1 MPNQASVQQHGKAKQ
16 VRVVYPRSD
25 QEWINECL
33 GPNGDM
39 SVHESREE
47 AVAFAVAMIE
57 HAGGGEVTVRGMNG
71 EIEDRKTIRPNGGS
85 SHVSISRGSEEE
97 NSFNVEH
104 FKDVHGRADSAKD
117 AGAAT
122 DVSKGEEQLV
132 VKGRKKS
139 RRKASPPDQE

>member
-1 MPNQASVQQHGKAKQ
+1 MANQASAQQHGKTKQ

-25 QEWINECL
+25 QEWVNECL
-33 GPNGDM
+33 GPDGDM
-39 SVHESREE
+39 SIHESREE

-57 HAGGGEVTVRGMNG
+57 HAGGGEVTVRGLSG

-104 FKDVHGRADSAKD
+104 FKAVHRHGNPAKD
-117 AGAAT
+117 TGSET
-122 DVSKGEEQLV
+122 EVSKDEEKLA

-139 RRKASPPDQE
+139 RKKAAPPDQ

>member
-1 MPNQASVQQHGKAKQ
+1 MPNQASVQQYRKTKQ

-25 QEWINECL
+25 QEWVNECL

-39 SVHESREE
+39 SIHESRDE
-47 AVAFAVAMIE
+47 AVAYAVAMIE
-57 HAGGGEVTVRGMNG
+57 HAGGGEVTVRGLSG

-104 FKDVHGRADSAKD
+104 FKEVHRRADSAKQPD
-117 AGAAT
+117 PAT
-122 DVSKGEEQLV
+122 DVSKGEEKLA
-132 VKGRKKS
+132 VKGRRKS
-139 RRKASPPDQE
+139 RKKASPPDQ